1 MPNLNKNQT
10 LKKEI
15 TFSEN
20 GHRSS
25 VAGTTIFHYL
35 PNQHTYH
42 VGHFIFLDYIP
53 PFTRQERMLPNT
65 GFAHPHRGIAT
76 ITYVLNGEA
85 EHYDRRGHRAKVHS
99 GGVQWM
105 KAGNGII
112 HDETMNADSKTTSPL
127 NHGFQFWVNLPAKN
141 KQENPN
147 YMALQSDELPLK
159 ALENNSGWLKVVV
172 GEYNGFQS
180 KIPTYA
186 KQFLYHIHLIAGKK
200 FELNSEKDLEYA
212 LFPTQHPV
220 IVNDNHVQPGTLIC
234 FDNKNG
240 IIELLNNSDTDADII
255 LFGGEKYTEPFVAYG
270 PFVMSTEDEIR
281 IAYSDYQNGKYG
293 KVFYD

>member
-1 MPNLNKNQT
+1 M
-10 LKKEI
+10 KKQI
-15 TFSEN
+15 IFSEN

-85 EHYDRRGHRAKVHS
+85 EHFDSRGHRAKVHS

-127 NHGFQFWVNLPAKN
+127 KHGFQFWVNLPAKN
-141 KQENPN
+141 KKENPD
-147 YMALQSDELPLK
+147 YMALQSDELPLTTL
-159 ALENNSGWLKVVV
+159 ANDSGWLKVVV
-172 GEYNGFQS
+172 GEFNGFQS
-180 KIPTYA
+180 NIPTYA
-186 KQFLYHIHLIAGKK
+186 KQYLYHIHLKAGKK
-200 FELNSEKDLEYA
+200 FQFATANGLDYA
-212 LFPTQHPV
+212 LFNIQNAV
-220 IVNDNHVQPGTLIC
+220 IVNEKEVQAGTLIG
-234 FDNKNG
+234 FDNHQG
-240 IIELLNNSDTDADII
+240 FIEIENKSDLNADIL

-270 PFVMSTEDEIR
+270 PFVMSTEEEIR
-281 IAYSDYQNGKYG
+281 IAYADYQNGKYG
-293 KVFYD
+293 KVIYT

>member
-1 MPNLNKNQT
+1 M
-10 LKKEI
+10 KKQI
-15 TFSEN
+15 TFSEK

-42 VGHFIFLDYIP
+42 VGHFIFLDYVP

-76 ITYVLNGEA
+76 ITYVLSGEA
-85 EHYDRRGHRAKVHS
+85 EHFDSRGHRAKVHS

-112 HDETMNADSKTTSPL
+112 HDETMNADSKTTNPL
-127 NHGFQFWVNLPAKN
+127 NHGFQFWVNLPANIK
-141 KQENPN
+141 KENPD
-147 YMALQSDELPLK
+147 YMALQSDELPTITL
-159 ALENNSGWLKVVV
+159 ANDIGWLKVVV
-172 GEYNGFQS
+172 GEYNGFHS
-180 KIPTYA
+180 NIPTYA
-186 KQFLYHIHLIAGKK
+186 NQYLFHIHLKAGEK
-200 FELNSEKDLEYA
+200 FQYMTEKGKEYA
-212 LFPTQHPV
+212 LFPPQHTV
-220 IVNDNHVQPGTLIC
+220 IVNEMEVQAGTLIG
-234 FDNKNG
+234 FDNHQSL
-240 IIELLNNSDTDADII
+240 IEIVNKSDSNADIL

-270 PFVMSTEDEIR
+270 PFVMSSEDEIR

-293 KVFYD
+293 RILYT